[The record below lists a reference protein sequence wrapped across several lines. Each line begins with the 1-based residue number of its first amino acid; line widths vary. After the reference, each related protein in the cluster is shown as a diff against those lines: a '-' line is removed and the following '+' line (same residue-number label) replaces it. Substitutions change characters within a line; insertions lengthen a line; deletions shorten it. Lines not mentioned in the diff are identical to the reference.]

1 MEGLLGYSEVKLGS
15 PQIFKNNS
23 ADKLIK
29 LFKLQS
35 DYDLQT
41 AYININGSTASFHF
55 GGLLAA
61 SKASNEVNFKAYIYE
76 YNSDIVKFYK
86 DNNAVYVRLS
96 SGALI
101 MKILGSAQKA
111 EESSVAV
118 SSLTEVKF

>member
-76 YNSDIVKFYK
+76 YNSDIVKFYL
-86 DNNAVYVRLS
+86 N
-96 SGALI
+96 
-101 MKILGSAQKA
+101 
-111 EESSVAV
+111 
-118 SSLTEVKF
+118 